1 MSSLF
6 LSIHSDN
13 LMRALL
19 QAPDK
24 LEKEMGNATLR
35 NIKEIARSARDKAP
49 KAFTTLTQSINDVMI
64 SAYEGLIAPTVD
76 YAQAV
81 EEGTDGGAMP
91 PVQNILDWIRVRNIE
106 PNHPDMDQ
114 EDLAFVIAQSIAVR
128 GTPAQPY
135 MEPALEDNRGRAER
149 RYNEAIERALQ

>member
-1 MSSLF
+1 MSDFS

-19 QAPDK
+19 QVPDK

-35 NIKEIARSARDKAP
+35 NVKEIARSAREKAP
-49 KAFTTLTQSINDVMI
+49 KAFTTLTQSINDVMV

-106 PNHPDMDQ
+106 PNDSEMDQ
-114 EDLAFVIAQSIAVR
+114 EDLAFTVARSLAHR
-128 GTPAQPY
+128 GTPEQPY
-135 MEPALEDNRGRAER
+135 MEPALEDNRDRAER

>member
-1 MSSLF
+1 MSELS

-19 QAPDK
+19 QVPDR
-24 LEKEMGNATLR
+24 LEKEIGNATLR
-35 NIKEIARSARDKAP
+35 NIKEIARSAREKAP
-49 KAFTTLTQSINDVMI
+49 KAFTTLTQSINDAMI
-64 SAYEGLIAPTVD
+64 SAYEGLVAPGVN

-81 EEGTDGGAMP
+81 EEGTKGGAMP
-91 PVQNILDWIRVRNIE
+91 PVSNIFDWIKVRNIE
-106 PNHPDMDQ
+106 PNNSDMDQ
-114 EDLAFVIAQSIAVR
+114 EDLAFVIARSIAHR

-135 MEPALEDNRGRAER
+135 MEPALEDNRDRAER